1 MKMKLSHISFLL
13 LTFIS
18 IENKSNAFVVTTK
31 TAITTAKSIRTPTLN
46 NINPLTIHSQSNDFN
61 EKDNEDESWNSPEDY
76 ENSSSSS
83 TSSSSSISSKRSPSL
98 GINIE
103 LEPLTPQQAESLK
116 SEATKK
122 INEAFDGR
130 LKEIEKMKQ
139 TIQSDFEQSKKT
151 LRYASDLRAQE
162 ETEKLM
168 NKIDRISSGFLEK
181 NEELR
186 TGTKLAAKADRINA
200 REGKGLE
207 VGSWGSI
214 GGMNVGMGVGMEL
227 RGGSGLLG
235 SVGSL
240 GQFGA
245 VTEQNE
251 EEGMVSQDIENRI
264 MVICDD
270 KQVRTSNTKGRSF
283 AQLTATLSLFALFLT
298 CSYVCIENNC
308 RTKMSKK

>member
-1 MKMKLSHISFLL
+1 MSRMKMTLSPNFFLL
-13 LTFIS
+13 LTFILVS
-18 IENKSNAFVVTTK
+18 IKNQSHAFVISTIK
-31 TAITTAKSIRTPTLN
+31 TAITTAKSTRTISFN
-46 NINPLTIHSQSNDFN
+46 NINPLIIHSSQSNNN
-61 EKDNEDESWNSPEDY
+61 EEDNQDDSSWDSPEDY

-83 TSSSSSISSKRSPSL
+83 SEKSKSSKRSSQPSL

-139 TIQSDFEQSKKT
+139 SIKSDFEQSKET

-186 TGTKLAAKADRINA
+186 MGTKLAAKADRINA
-200 REGKGLE
+200 REGRGLE

-214 GGMNVGMGVGMEL
+214 QGMNVGMGVGMEL

-251 EEGMVSQDIENRI
+251 EEGMVSQDIIENRI
-264 MVICDD
+264 MVICDN
-270 KQVRTSNTKGRSF
+270 KQVRN
-283 AQLTATLSLFALFLT
+283 
-298 CSYVCIENNC
+298 
-308 RTKMSKK
+308 